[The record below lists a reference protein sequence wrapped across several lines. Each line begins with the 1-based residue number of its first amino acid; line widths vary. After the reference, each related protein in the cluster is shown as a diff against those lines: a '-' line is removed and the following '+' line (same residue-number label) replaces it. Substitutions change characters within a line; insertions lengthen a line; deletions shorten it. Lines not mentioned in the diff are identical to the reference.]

1 MIKKLSHPLKLFL
14 VLLVVSVYWILIG
27 IIDSIFDK
35 ETIII
40 DEVKIKI

>member
-1 MIKKLSHPLKLFL
+1 MTKLFKPLKLFF
-14 VLLVVSVYWILIG
+14 VLMVVSICWILIG

>member
-1 MIKKLSHPLKLFL
+1 MKILHPLKLCI
-14 VLLVVSVYWILIG
+14 VLVVVSICWILIG

-35 ETIII
+35 ESIII